1 MEKDGI
7 AHVVV
12 GLPLTTVFSYKIPE
26 RLVPF
31 IQKGM
36 RVLVPFGPRRITGY
50 VVETTNEVDSEYE
63 NKLKE
68 IINILDKVP
77 VISLRLMDLTRWIAD
92 YYLAPWG
99 EVIKAALP
107 KSMERLKPKYEK
119 HLSLIKNFTE
129 NDIKEKFSRSHK
141 QQQVIRILL
150 TGETSYKELGREIK
164 SLSSVVNTLHKSG
177 IIRIIRK
184 EVGRNPLSNVEEE
197 KSQKIPK
204 TLNTEQFKTFKEI
217 SAGINE
223 QKHKVYLLH
232 GITGSGKTEI
242 YMQNISETLSQGKEV
257 IYLVPEIAITPQL
270 IQRLKSRFRDKVA
283 LLHSTLSDGE
293 RYDEWRRIRAGKAKV
308 AVGPRSA
315 IFAPFANLGMIV
327 VDEEHEYSYK
337 QDESPC
343 YHARDVAIKLG
354 EISEAIVI
362 LGSATP
368 SLESYNQAKKG
379 KYVYLT
385 LPNRVGNQR
394 LPEIDIV
401 DMRVKNTDI
410 PKRTV
415 ISGILREEIENR
427 LVKNEQVFLFLNR
440 RGTASFLQC
449 RECGYTFYCQNC
461 SVSLTFHFAEKLNRC
476 HYCDYHVK
484 VPNTCPECKGI
495 KINFSGIGTQKIEED
510 CYRLFPNA
518 RVLRMDKDST
528 RTKHAYHNIFKKI
541 EKREVDILIGT
552 QMIAKGHDFPFVT
565 LVGVVAA
572 DLSLN
577 IPDFRSGERTFQ
589 LITQVAGRSGR
600 GNLLGKAVVQ
610 TYNPNNDIIKHSKN
624 YDYENFAAREID
636 WRERLGYPP
645 CTKMVGIKL
654 ESVNEEAVKEIAV
667 QFGKSLK
674 KTIAK
679 QSKGKSKYPAVDFL
693 GPAKSLLYKIK
704 NVYRWQIIL
713 KGPVSEPLKEIV
725 QEMKTEFTGS
735 LLKKAKVKVKY
746 DIDPINLM

>member
-1 MEKDGI
+1 MPDLILALHMKSI
-7 AHVVV
+7 
-12 GLPLTTVFSYKIPE
+12 S
-26 RLVPF
+26 
-31 IQKGM
+31 
-36 RVLVPFGPRRITGY
+36 
-50 VVETTNEVDSEYE
+50 EV
-63 NKLKE
+63 
-68 IINILDKVP
+68 
-77 VISLRLMDLTRWIAD
+77 
-92 YYLAPWG
+92 
-99 EVIKAALP
+99 
-107 KSMERLKPKYEK
+107 
-119 HLSLIKNFTE
+119 LSLW
-129 NDIKEKFSRSHK
+129 
-141 QQQVIRILL
+141 
-150 TGETSYKELGREIK
+150 
-164 SLSSVVNTLHKSG
+164 
-177 IIRIIRK
+177 
-184 EVGRNPLSNVEEE
+184 
-197 KSQKIPK
+197 
-204 TLNTEQFKTFKEI
+204 
-217 SAGINE
+217 
-223 QKHKVYLLH
+223 
-232 GITGSGKTEI
+232 
-242 YMQNISETLSQGKEV
+242 KEV

-270 IQRLKSRFRDKVA
+270 IQRLKSRFGDKVA

-293 RYDEWRRIRAGKAKV
+293 RYDEWRRIRDRKAKV

-343 YHARDVAIKLG
+343 YHARDAAITLG
-354 EISEAIVI
+354 EISQAIVI

-368 SLESYNQAKKG
+368 SLESYYQAKKG

-385 LPNRVGNQR
+385 LPNRVENRR
-394 LPEIDIV
+394 LPEIEIV

-415 ISGILREEIENR
+415 ISGILKEEIENC

-449 RECGYTFYCQNC
+449 RECGHTFYCQNC
-461 SVSLTFHFAEKLNRC
+461 SVCLTFHSAEKLNRC

-484 VPNTCPECKGI
+484 VSDTCPDCKGT

-510 CYRLFPNA
+510 CRKFFPNA
-518 RVLRMDKDST
+518 RILRMDRDTT
-528 RTKHAYHNIFKKI
+528 RTKHAYYNIFKKI

-600 GNLLGKAVVQ
+600 GDLPGKAVVQ
-610 TYNPNNDIIKHSKN
+610 TYNPNNDIIKHGKN
-624 YDYENFAAREID
+624 YSYENFAAREIE

-645 CTKMVGIKL
+645 YTKMVGIKL
-654 ESVNEEAVKEIAV
+654 ESVNEEAVNEIAV
-667 QFGKSLK
+667 KFGKSLAKIIGK
-674 KTIAK
+674 KGR
-679 QSKGKSKYPAVDFL
+679 GKTEYPAVDFL
-693 GPAKSLLYKIK
+693 GPARSLLYKIK

-713 KGPVSEPLKEIV
+713 KGPVPEPLKEII
-725 QEMKTEFTGS
+725 QKMKIEFTGS
-735 LLKKAKVKVKY
+735 LLKKTRVKIKY